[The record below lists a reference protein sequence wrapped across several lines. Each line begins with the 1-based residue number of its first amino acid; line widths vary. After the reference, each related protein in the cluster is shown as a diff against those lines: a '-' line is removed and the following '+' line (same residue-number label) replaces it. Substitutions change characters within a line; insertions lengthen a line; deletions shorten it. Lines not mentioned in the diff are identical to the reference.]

1 MSFHSHVLLKRP
13 NFNMLK
19 HMYKSIGVAFDGI
32 IDLIKSE
39 NNAKIHLI
47 STIVVILVG
56 LKLQFLSIEW
66 LWISL
71 AIAGVWVAE
80 LINTAI
86 EKLTDLIS
94 PEQNPIAKKVKD
106 YAAGAVLVMAIWAI
120 FVFCLISLPHLWMWL
135 AFSR

>member
-1 MSFHSHVLLKRP
+1 
-13 NFNMLK
+13 MLK
-19 HMYKSIGVAFDGI
+19 QMFKSIGVAFDGI

-39 NNAKIHLI
+39 NNAKVHLV
-47 STIVVILVG
+47 STIVVIIVG
-56 LKLQFLSIEW
+56 FKLQFLAIEW

-94 PEQNPIAKKVKD
+94 PEINPIAKKVKD

>member
-1 MSFHSHVLLKRP
+1 
-13 NFNMLK
+13 MLK
-19 HMYKSIGVAFDGI
+19 QMFKSIGIAFDGI

-47 STIVVILVG
+47 STIAVIIVG
-56 LKLQFLSIEW
+56 FKLQFLAIEW

-80 LINTAI
+80 LINTSI

>member
-1 MSFHSHVLLKRP
+1 
-13 NFNMLK
+13 MLK
-19 HMYKSIGVAFDGI
+19 QMFKSIGIAFDGI

-39 NNAKIHLI
+39 NNAKVHLV
-47 STIVVILVG
+47 STIVVIIVG
-56 LKLQFLSIEW
+56 LKLQFLAIEW

-86 EKLTDLIS
+86 EKLTDLVS
-94 PEQNPIAKKVKD
+94 PEINPIAKKVKD

>member
-1 MSFHSHVLLKRP
+1 
-13 NFNMLK
+13 MLK
-19 HMYKSIGVAFDGI
+19 QMFKSIGIAFDGI

-39 NNAKIHLI
+39 NNAKVHLV
-47 STIVVILVG
+47 STIVVIIVG
-56 LKLQFLSIEW
+56 FKLQFLAIEW

-86 EKLTDLIS
+86 EKLTDLVS
-94 PEQNPIAKKVKD
+94 PEINPIAKKVKD

>member
-1 MSFHSHVLLKRP
+1 
-13 NFNMLK
+13 MLK

>member
-1 MSFHSHVLLKRP
+1 
-13 NFNMLK
+13 MLK
-19 HMYKSIGVAFDGI
+19 QMFKSIGVAFDGI
-32 IDLIKSE
+32 IDLIKNE
-39 NNAKIHLI
+39 NNAKIHLV
-47 STIVVILVG
+47 STIVVIIVG
-56 LKLQFLSIEW
+56 LKLQFLAIEW

-94 PEQNPIAKKVKD
+94 PEQNPIAKKIKD

-120 FVFCLISLPHLWMWL
+120 FVFCLISFPHLWMWL

>member
-1 MSFHSHVLLKRP
+1 
-13 NFNMLK
+13 MLK
-19 HMYKSIGVAFDGI
+19 QMFKSIGVAFDGI

-39 NNAKIHLI
+39 NNAKVHLV
-47 STIVVILVG
+47 STIVVIIVG
-56 LKLQFLSIEW
+56 FKLQFLAIEW

-86 EKLTDLIS
+86 EKLTDLVS
-94 PEQNPIAKKVKD
+94 PEISPIAKKVKD

-120 FVFCLISLPHLWMWL
+120 FVFCLISFPHLWMWL

>member
-1 MSFHSHVLLKRP
+1 
-13 NFNMLK
+13 MLK
-19 HMYKSIGVAFDGI
+19 QMFKSIGVAFDGI

-39 NNAKIHLI
+39 NNAKVHLV
-47 STIVVILVG
+47 STIVVIIVG
-56 LKLQFLSIEW
+56 LKLQFLAIEW

-94 PEQNPIAKKVKD
+94 PEQNPIAKKIKD

>member
-1 MSFHSHVLLKRP
+1 
-13 NFNMLK
+13 MLK
-19 HMYKSIGVAFDGI
+19 KMFKSIGVAFDGI
-32 IDLIKSE
+32 IDLIKCE
-39 NNAKIHLI
+39 NNAKVHLV
-47 STIVVILVG
+47 STIVVIIVG
-56 LKLQFLSIEW
+56 LKLQFLAIEW

-86 EKLTDLIS
+86 EKLTDLVS
-94 PEQNPIAKKVKD
+94 PEINPIAKKVKD

>member
-1 MSFHSHVLLKRP
+1 
-13 NFNMLK
+13 MLK
-19 HMYKSIGVAFDGI
+19 QMFKSIGIAFDGI

-39 NNAKIHLI
+39 NNAKFHLV
-47 STIVVILVG
+47 STIVVIIVG
-56 LKLQFLSIEW
+56 LKLPFLAIEW

-86 EKLTDLIS
+86 EKLTDLVS
-94 PEQNPIAKKVKD
+94 PEQNPIAKKIKD

>member
-1 MSFHSHVLLKRP
+1 
-13 NFNMLK
+13 MLK
-19 HMYKSIGVAFDGI
+19 QMFKSIGIAFDGI
-32 IDLIKSE
+32 IDLIKNE
-39 NNAKIHLI
+39 NNAKIHLV
-47 STIVVILVG
+47 STIVVIIVG

-86 EKLTDLIS
+86 EKLTDLVS
-94 PEQNPIAKKVKD
+94 PEINPIAKKVKD

>member
-1 MSFHSHVLLKRP
+1 
-13 NFNMLK
+13 MLK
-19 HMYKSIGVAFDGI
+19 QMFKSIGIAFDGI

-39 NNAKIHLI
+39 NNAKIHLV
-47 STIVVILVG
+47 STIVVIIVG
-56 LKLQFLSIEW
+56 LKLQFLAIEW

-86 EKLTDLIS
+86 EKLTDLVS
-94 PEQNPIAKKVKD
+94 PEINPIAKKVKD

>member
-1 MSFHSHVLLKRP
+1 
-13 NFNMLK
+13 MLK
-19 HMYKSIGVAFDGI
+19 QMFKSIGVAFDGI

-39 NNAKIHLI
+39 NNAKVHLV
-47 STIVVILVG
+47 STIVVIILG
-56 LKLQFLSIEW
+56 LKLQFLAIEW

-86 EKLTDLIS
+86 EKLTDLVS
-94 PEQNPIAKKVKD
+94 PEINPIAKKVKD

>member
-1 MSFHSHVLLKRP
+1 
-13 NFNMLK
+13 MLK
-19 HMYKSIGVAFDGI
+19 QMFKSIGVAFDGI

-47 STIVVILVG
+47 STIVVIIVG
-56 LKLQFLSIEW
+56 LKLQFLANEW

-86 EKLTDLIS
+86 EKLTDLVS
-94 PEQNPIAKKVKD
+94 PEINPIAKKVKD

>member
-1 MSFHSHVLLKRP
+1 
-13 NFNMLK
+13 MLK
-19 HMYKSIGVAFDGI
+19 QMFKSIGIAFNGI

-47 STIVVILVG
+47 STIVVIIVG
-56 LKLQFLSIEW
+56 FKLQFLAIEW

-80 LINTAI
+80 LINTSI

-120 FVFCLISLPHLWMWL
+120 FVFCLISFPHLWMWL

>member
-1 MSFHSHVLLKRP
+1 
-13 NFNMLK
+13 MLK
-19 HMYKSIGVAFDGI
+19 QMFKSIGIAFDGI

-47 STIVVILVG
+47 STIVVIIVG
-56 LKLQFLSIEW
+56 FKLQFLAIEW

-120 FVFCLISLPHLWMWL
+120 FVFCLISFPHLWMWL

>member
-1 MSFHSHVLLKRP
+1 
-13 NFNMLK
+13 MLK
-19 HMYKSIGVAFDGI
+19 QMFKSIGIAFDGI

-47 STIVVILVG
+47 STIVVIIVG
-56 LKLQFLSIEW
+56 FKLQFLAIEW

-86 EKLTDLIS
+86 EKLTDLVS
-94 PEQNPIAKKVKD
+94 PEINPIAKKVKD

>member
-1 MSFHSHVLLKRP
+1 
-13 NFNMLK
+13 MLK
-19 HMYKSIGVAFDGI
+19 QMFKSIGIAFDGI

-120 FVFCLISLPHLWMWL
+120 FVFCLISYPHLWMWL

>member
-1 MSFHSHVLLKRP
+1 
-13 NFNMLK
+13 MLK
-19 HMYKSIGVAFDGI
+19 QMFKSIGIAIDGI

-47 STIVVILVG
+47 STIIVILVG

-86 EKLTDLIS
+86 EKLTDIIS
-94 PEQNPIAKKVKD
+94 PEKNSLAKKVKD

>member
-1 MSFHSHVLLKRP
+1 
-13 NFNMLK
+13 MLK
-19 HMYKSIGVAFDGI
+19 QMFKSIGIAFDGI
-32 IDLIKSE
+32 IDLIKNE

-86 EKLTDLIS
+86 EKLTDLVS
-94 PEQNPIAKKVKD
+94 PEINPIAKKVKD

>member
-1 MSFHSHVLLKRP
+1 
-13 NFNMLK
+13 MLK
-19 HMYKSIGVAFDGI
+19 QMFKSIGVAFDGI
-32 IDLIKSE
+32 IYLIKSE
-39 NNAKIHLI
+39 NNAKVHLV
-47 STIVVILVG
+47 STIVVIIVG
-56 LKLQFLSIEW
+56 LKLQFLAIEW

-86 EKLTDLIS
+86 EKLTDLVS
-94 PEQNPIAKKVKD
+94 PEINPIAKKVKD

>member
-1 MSFHSHVLLKRP
+1 
-13 NFNMLK
+13 MLK
-19 HMYKSIGVAFDGI
+19 QMFKSIGIAFDGI

-86 EKLTDLIS
+86 EKLTDIIS
-94 PEQNPIAKKVKD
+94 PEKNPLAKKVKD

>member
-1 MSFHSHVLLKRP
+1 
-13 NFNMLK
+13 MLK
-19 HMYKSIGVAFDGI
+19 QMFKSIGVAFDGI

-39 NNAKIHLI
+39 NNAKVHLV
-47 STIVVILVG
+47 STIVVIIVG
-56 LKLQFLSIEW
+56 FKLQFLAIEW

-86 EKLTDLIS
+86 EKLTDLVS
-94 PEQNPIAKKVKD
+94 PEINPIAKKVKD

-120 FVFCLISLPHLWMWL
+120 FVFCLISFPHLWMWL

>member
-1 MSFHSHVLLKRP
+1 
-13 NFNMLK
+13 MLK
-19 HMYKSIGVAFDGI
+19 QMFKSIGVAFDGI

-39 NNAKIHLI
+39 NNAKVHLV
-47 STIVVILVG
+47 STIVVIIVG
-56 LKLQFLSIEW
+56 LKLQFLAIEW

-86 EKLTDLIS
+86 EKLTDLVS
-94 PEQNPIAKKVKD
+94 PSINPIAKKVKD

>member
-1 MSFHSHVLLKRP
+1 
-13 NFNMLK
+13 MLK
-19 HMYKSIGVAFDGI
+19 QMFKSIGVAFDGI

-47 STIVVILVG
+47 STIVVIIVG
-56 LKLQFLSIEW
+56 LKLQFLAIEW

-86 EKLTDLIS
+86 EKLTDLVS
-94 PEQNPIAKKVKD
+94 PEINPIAKKVKD

>member
-1 MSFHSHVLLKRP
+1 
-13 NFNMLK
+13 MLK
-19 HMYKSIGVAFDGI
+19 QMFKSIGIAFNGI

-47 STIVVILVG
+47 STIVVIIVG
-56 LKLQFLSIEW
+56 FKLQFLAIEW

-80 LINTAI
+80 LINTSI

-94 PEQNPIAKKVKD
+94 PEINPIAKKVKD

-120 FVFCLISLPHLWMWL
+120 FVFCLISFPHLWMWL

>member
-1 MSFHSHVLLKRP
+1 
-13 NFNMLK
+13 MLK
-19 HMYKSIGVAFDGI
+19 QMFKSIGVAFDGI

-47 STIVVILVG
+47 STIVVIIVG
-56 LKLQFLSIEW
+56 FKLQFLAIEW

-80 LINTAI
+80 LINTSI

-94 PEQNPIAKKVKD
+94 PEINPIAKKVKD

-120 FVFCLISLPHLWMWL
+120 FVFCLISFPHLWMWL

>member
-1 MSFHSHVLLKRP
+1 
-13 NFNMLK
+13 MLK
-19 HMYKSIGVAFDGI
+19 QMFKSIGIAFDGI
-32 IDLIKSE
+32 IDLINSE

-47 STIVVILVG
+47 STIVVIIVG
-56 LKLQFLSIEW
+56 LKLQFLAIEW

-86 EKLTDLIS
+86 EKLTDLVS
-94 PEQNPIAKKVKD
+94 PEINPIAKKVKD

>member
-1 MSFHSHVLLKRP
+1 
-13 NFNMLK
+13 MLK
-19 HMYKSIGVAFDGI
+19 QMFKSIGVAFDGI
-32 IDLIKSE
+32 IDLIKCE
-39 NNAKIHLI
+39 NNAKIHAI

-56 LKLQFLSIEW
+56 LKLQFLAIEW

-80 LINTAI
+80 LINTSL
-86 EKLTDLIS
+86 ERLTDLVS
-94 PEQNPIAKKVKD
+94 PEMNPIAKKVKD

-120 FVFCLISLPHLWMWL
+120 FVFCLISFPHLWMWL

>member
-1 MSFHSHVLLKRP
+1 
-13 NFNMLK
+13 MLK
-19 HMYKSIGVAFDGI
+19 QMFKSIGIAFDGI

-39 NNAKIHLI
+39 NNAKIHLV
-47 STIVVILVG
+47 STIVVVIVG
-56 LKLQFLSIEW
+56 FKLQFLAIEW

-86 EKLTDLIS
+86 EKLTDLVS
-94 PEQNPIAKKVKD
+94 PEINPIAKKVKD

-120 FVFCLISLPHLWMWL
+120 FVFCLISFPHLWMWL

>member
-1 MSFHSHVLLKRP
+1 
-13 NFNMLK
+13 MLK
-19 HMYKSIGVAFDGI
+19 QMFKSMGVAFDGI

-39 NNAKIHLI
+39 NNAKVHLV
-47 STIVVILVG
+47 STIVVIIVG
-56 LKLQFLSIEW
+56 FKLQFLAIEW

-86 EKLTDLIS
+86 EKLTDLVS
-94 PEQNPIAKKVKD
+94 PEINPIAKKVKD

>member
-1 MSFHSHVLLKRP
+1 
-13 NFNMLK
+13 MLK
-19 HMYKSIGVAFDGI
+19 QMFKSIGVAFDGI

-39 NNAKIHLI
+39 NNAKIHLV
-47 STIVVILVG
+47 STIVVIIGG
-56 LKLQFLSIEW
+56 LKLQFLAIEW

-86 EKLTDLIS
+86 EKLTDLVS
-94 PEQNPIAKKVKD
+94 PEINPIAKKVKD

>member
-1 MSFHSHVLLKRP
+1 
-13 NFNMLK
+13 MLK
-19 HMYKSIGVAFDGI
+19 QMFKSIGIAFDGI

-94 PEQNPIAKKVKD
+94 PEQNQIAKKVKD

>member
-1 MSFHSHVLLKRP
+1 
-13 NFNMLK
+13 MLK
-19 HMYKSIGVAFDGI
+19 QMFKSIGIAFDGI

-39 NNAKIHLI
+39 NNAKIHLV
-47 STIVVILVG
+47 STIVVVIVG
-56 LKLQFLSIEW
+56 LKLQFLAIEW

-86 EKLTDLIS
+86 EKLTDLVS
-94 PEQNPIAKKVKD
+94 PEINPIAKKVKD

>member
-1 MSFHSHVLLKRP
+1 
-13 NFNMLK
+13 MLK
-19 HMYKSIGVAFDGI
+19 QMFKSIGVAFDGL
-32 IDLIKSE
+32 IDLVKSE

-47 STIVVILVG
+47 STIIVVIVG
-56 LKLQFLSIEW
+56 LKLQFLAIEW

-86 EKLTDLIS
+86 EKLTDLVS
-94 PEQNPIAKKVKD
+94 PEINPIAKKVKD

-120 FVFCLISLPHLWMWL
+120 FVFCLISFPHLWMWL

>member
-1 MSFHSHVLLKRP
+1 
-13 NFNMLK
+13 MLK
-19 HMYKSIGVAFDGI
+19 QMFKSIGIAFDRI

-47 STIVVILVG
+47 STIVVIIVG
-56 LKLQFLSIEW
+56 FKLQFLAIEW

-86 EKLTDLIS
+86 EKLTDLVS
-94 PEQNPIAKKVKD
+94 PEINPIAKKVKD

-120 FVFCLISLPHLWMWL
+120 FVFCLISFPHLWMWL